1 MPPQTHIYPNN
12 PAVARAAAELFVSGL
27 RRTTGRYTVAL
38 SGGSTPKLLFRLLGE
53 EYRERIN
60 WSRLELFW
68 GDERC
73 VPHSSPESNYG
84 VTHELLL
91 QHVSVPPGQ
100 VHAIDC
106 GDDPAAAADR
116 YANLLRERLP
126 SERGLPVF
134 DLVFLGMGDDGHTAS
149 IFPDQRDLLTAA
161 ELAAPARHPES
172 GQIRISLTGP
182 IINNA
187 RRVAFLVTGAG
198 KQERVGDVLRQRPG
212 YEQYP
217 AAHIDPAHGE
227 LHWLLDEAAAAE
239 LREG

>member
-1 MPPQTHIYPNN
+1 MPLQIYPDN
-12 PAVARAAAELFVSGL
+12 PAVARAAADLLADGL

-38 SGGSTPKLLFRLLGE
+38 SGGSTPKLLFRLLAQ
-53 EYRERIN
+53 EYREQID

-73 VPHSSPESNYG
+73 VPHDSPESNFG
-84 VTHELLL
+84 VTRDLLL
-91 QHVSVPPGQ
+91 DHVPIPAEQ
-100 VHAIDC
+100 IHAIDC
-106 GDDPAAAADR
+106 TDDPAAEAQR
-116 YANLLRERLP
+116 YGDLLRQRLP
-126 SERGLPVF
+126 TERGLPVF

-149 IFPDQRDLLTAA
+149 IFPDQRELLTAEA
-161 ELAAPARHPES
+161 PAAPARHPES

-182 IINNA
+182 VINNA

-198 KQERVGDVLRQRPG
+198 KQERVGDVLRRRPG

-217 AAHIDPAHGE
+217 AAHIAPTHGE

-239 LREG
+239 LRDA